1 MPQKQ
6 RVEKRT
12 GSAICSCGRE
22 FKGNST
28 QIRDKLLE
36 LHMKHVHKDEE
47 MTIVRTTVQTR
58 GTSNN
63 NNPNLMN
70 EPQLNTHE
78 FLNRTAL
85 ELKQEFLQ

>member
-12 GSAICSCGRE
+12 GRAICSCGTE
-22 FKGNST
+22 FKGTST
-28 QIRDKLLE
+28 RARDKLLE
-36 LHMKHVHKDEE
+36 LHTKYAHKGEE
-47 MTIVRTTVQTR
+47 IVIVRTTVQTR

-78 FLNRTAL
+78 YRNRTAL